1 MSQFSRRFSLLVF
14 LLCLLAIAACN
25 GVDSVDPEPDPT
37 EPIPTPEL
45 PTWTPRPTIEPAQT
59 QEPTA
64 VPTLDADA
72 INENI
77 DWEPQPILFS
87 PAPGEESLLDGSITI
102 RFDQPMDEESVEE
115 AFNIDPIV
123 DGQFSWPRPDLVI
136 FTPSNQLERLQQY
149 DVQLADT
156 AMGQNGKTL
165 REPVKFQVQTIGA
178 LEVSSIIPADTTFDV
193 PTDGAITILFN
204 RPVVPLV
211 ATQDQESLPFPIELE
226 PPTPGKGEWIST
238 SIFRFVPDEG
248 FAGATNYRVM
258 VVEGLTDVTGAT
270 LDASVVSSF
279 NTVTPRIESVF
290 PFESYSD
297 WPLERELEITFNMP
311 MDPTRAQQ
319 AIRLDPAAPLS
330 FEWSSNNRK
339 VTITPNELL
348 QIGTD
353 YELIVDQ
360 SAPPSSGQGGLDQT
374 YNINFSTVPLPEVV
388 WTNPEHRDRSAPPY
402 GYVNVEFSA
411 PMDWSTLEDAIII
424 DPEPKRVRLNYSE
437 GSNWLG
443 ISFNMRPSTRYEIT
457 IPGTAADPYG
467 NTIGDDYV
475 FNFTT
480 AESDPFVWLNVPF
493 SINVFSA
500 SFAPQIDARY
510 LNVNQLDL
518 QLNQLNGVRQELFYG
533 NYWDSQ
539 PQGTPFREWTR
550 PVEDVQNEDGL
561 IRLDLNDGQPL
572 PTGIYHLL
580 VNAPNLPYQEPGRF
594 ADNRIVV
601 VADTNL
607 VIKETVEGAYVW
619 ATDMESGQAVSGLDI
634 TLFGDV
640 DQEIGTKTTDSNG
653 MAFFPEATPA
663 NRYFGGVMAVSGTE
677 GEAGFGIAGSQWN
690 QTISP
695 WEFGVSWDPAQE
707 DPQKSYIY
715 TDRPI
720 YRPGDVVKFRGIWR
734 SQDYGRYA
742 IPADEQ
748 LEIELIEQNFYGSE
762 EPFQERQLID
772 SGPNGIFFG
781 EFTLPEEANP
791 GNYLLASSNF
801 GDSGWGQIIIQVAEF
816 RKPEFEVSIQ
826 ADKTDVLRGE
836 EAFVTLQADYFF
848 GGSASDLEVNYTVY
862 DQTFNFGYPE
872 PYRFNTED
880 YFFWQPYQPAANV
893 PIFSGNGF
901 TDGNGQLM
909 IELPADMLDEF
920 DPGSRNVTI
929 EATVFDVN
937 YQPFSAST
945 SMTFHSSEVYV
956 GIQANDYVVTAGDPA
971 GFSILTVDWDGE
983 AVGDV
988 PVEAT
993 LYRREWERNDDG
1005 WYEPLDTPIEG
1016 TSVQFMTDAEGRSNL
1031 EYVINDGGSYKVEV
1045 ISTDSGGRTHASS
1058 ILFWVSGQNA
1068 RWRNQPESK
1077 TMQLIP
1083 DKAEYSVGETA
1094 RLLVQSPFEGEQ
1106 QAWLTIERGK
1116 VMEQRLIT
1124 INGTG
1129 DTVEVPI
1136 TLDHL
1141 PNIHATITTIKP
1153 ENSGESQY
1161 ADMRFGV
1168 INLPVKIDPLLLNVE
1183 LTPRLPDSGLFG
1195 PGETA
1200 VFDVQITN
1208 NNGQPVAGTLSVAL
1222 VDKAIFALA
1231 SDNAQPI
1238 DQVFYSQQVLRSMTG
1253 ATLAFSAEG
1262 YEVPEEILSG
1272 QGGGDGDLA
1281 VVAESAIVEEA
1292 EVEESFALDD
1302 SGPGASV
1309 ERQAL
1314 APGAP
1319 PIPAGIEIRS
1329 DFRDTAYWEAEI
1341 TTDGNGQAVIEIPL
1355 PDNLT
1360 TWQLH
1365 AKAVTG
1371 ETLVNQSSTEV
1382 TVQKPILVRPITPR
1396 FFTVGDVAE
1405 IGTVV
1410 NNNTNQD
1417 VDVNVV
1423 IDVIGATAE
1432 SEPSGVMTVPA
1443 NGSAVF
1449 RVPVRVS
1456 DREIDFVDF
1465 TFTVFNDTFNDAS
1478 KPSFGVGPDNL
1489 IPVYRYNAEDI
1500 VATSGVLADDDT
1512 RRVEAVLL
1520 PEGVDTDS
1528 GDIRFK
1534 LNGSLAAVIFE
1545 TLDVVDSEYY
1555 DRTCAH
1561 AVASRLMPNA
1571 TTDRA
1576 ISQLNLDEPELAA
1589 KLAELSPG
1597 DIEALVEAQKGDGGW
1612 GWCSTR
1618 DSYPWFSAYVLL
1630 AFDRAAEAGYAVPQ
1644 SALDQGLSYLEGQLL
1659 NPTRLEGSFWQA
1671 NSQAFYRYVLS
1682 EHGQGDAQGAA
1693 DLYQENREALDS
1705 YAKALL
1711 VITLKNANGDQ
1722 SVIDTIFADIN
1733 SAAVVSATGAHWEDD
1748 DFINL
1753 SSDIRATAMTLMAFA
1768 HAQPD
1773 APFAPQSVNWL
1784 MGARKAQVWRSAHDT
1799 AWVLTALTDWL
1810 VTTGELDGDYTY
1822 SLALNGEAKADG
1834 AFSRE
1839 NIAETAETRIPVN
1852 QLETS
1857 DVNFFEFTRNGD
1869 GRLYYNA
1876 WLDTF
1881 IPADLVGPIDRG
1893 LSIERRYYDAECDS
1907 STDTCEEITQIQA
1920 GQQIRV
1926 ELTIVAK
1933 RDLVYAVIEDYFPAG
1948 TEAVD
1953 PNLNNASQFT
1963 DEGIEQVS
1971 SPNSYWWWGWWSFDR
1986 IDYRDERITF
1996 TSNFLDSGTYRYTYT
2011 LNAIVPG
2018 EYQVRPTFGYE
2029 EFTPEVNGRASG
2041 KIFTIVEE

>member
-1 MSQFSRRFSLLVF
+1 MSKFSRRFSILF
-14 LLCLLAIAACN
+14 LLLGLFTVTACN
-25 GVDSVDPEPDPT
+25 GAMSVGADPT
-37 EPIPTPEL
+37 EPAPTPEL
-45 PTWTPRPTIEPAQT
+45 PTWTPRPTTEPVPAA
-59 QEPTA
+59 EPTA
-64 VPTLDADA
+64 IPTLDIET
-72 INENI
+72 INQEF

-102 RFDQPMDEESVEE
+102 RFDQPMDEASVEE
-115 AFNIDPIV
+115 AFNIEPAV
-123 DGQFSWPRPDLVI
+123 DGEFSWPRPDLVI

-149 DVQLADT
+149 DVQLSDSAK
-156 AMGQNGKTL
+156 GQNGKAL
-165 REPVKFQVQTIGA
+165 RESINFQVQTIGT
-178 LEVSSIIPADTTFDV
+178 LEVSSIIPAEGTTDV
-193 PTDGAITILFN
+193 PTDGAITVLFN

-211 ATQDQESLPFPIELE
+211 ATQDQDSLPFPIELE
-226 PPTPGKGEWIST
+226 PPTPGTGEWIST
-238 SIFRFVPDEG
+238 SIFRFVPESG
-248 FAGATNYRVM
+248 FAGATNYQVK
-258 VVEGLTDVTGAT
+258 VVEGLVDVTGAT
-270 LDASVVSSF
+270 LEVSVTSGF
-279 NTVTPRIESVF
+279 NTVTPRVQSIF
-290 PFESYSD
+290 PFEGYDS
-297 WPLERELEITFNMP
+297 WPLETELEITFNMP
-311 MDPTRAQQ
+311 MDPTRTEQ
-319 AIRLDPAAPLS
+319 AIRLNPAAPLT
-330 FEWSSNNRK
+330 FDWSSNNRK
-339 VTITPNELL
+339 VTITPSELL
-348 QIGTD
+348 QIGTS
-353 YELIVDQ
+353 YEFIVDQ
-360 SAPPSSGQGGLDQT
+360 SAAPASGQGGLDQAYT
-374 YNINFSTVPLPEVV
+374 VNFSTVPLPEVV
-388 WTNPEHRDRSAPPY
+388 WTDPAHRDRSAPPY

-411 PMDWSTLEDAIII
+411 PMDWTTLEDAIII
-424 DPEPKRVRLNYSE
+424 DPEPSKVRLNYSE

-443 ISFNMRPSTRYEIT
+443 ISYNMRPSTQYEIT

-467 NTIGDDYV
+467 NTLGDDYV

-480 AESDPFVWLNVPF
+480 AESDPFIQLNVPF

-500 SFAPQIDARY
+500 SFAPQIDVRY

-518 QLNQLNGVRQELFYG
+518 QLNQLTGYREQLFYG
-533 NYWDSQ
+533 GFWESQ
-539 PQGTPFREWTR
+539 PQGAVFRQWTR
-550 PVEDVQNEDGL
+550 PVEDVQNEDG
-561 IRLDLNDGQPL
+561 IVRLDLNDGQPL

-580 VNAPNLPYQEPGRF
+580 INAPNLPYQEPGRF

-607 VIKETVEGAYVW
+607 VIKETVDGVYVW
-619 ATDMESGQAVSGLDI
+619 ATNMASGQPASGVDV
-634 TLFGDV
+634 TLFSDRGE
-640 DQEIGTKTTDSNG
+640 EIATGVADGNG
-653 MAFFPEATPA
+653 LAFFPEAAPN
-663 NRYFGGVMAVSGTE
+663 NRYFNGVMVVSGAE
-677 GEAGFGIAGSQWN
+677 GEVGFGIAGSQWN

-695 WEFGVSWDPAQE
+695 WEFGLNWDTSQE
-707 DPQKSYIY
+707 EPNKSYLY

-720 YRPGDVVKFRGIWR
+720 YRPGDVVQFRGIWR
-734 SQDYGRYA
+734 SQDYGRYTV
-742 IPADEQ
+742 PAATELNIEVFEQ
-748 LEIELIEQNFYGSE
+748 AYYGDQ
-762 EPFQERQLID
+762 EPFNERFTVN

-781 EFTLPEEANP
+781 EFTLPEEATP
-791 GNYLLASSNF
+791 GTYLISSSDQSSTGF
-801 GDSGWGQIIIQVAEF
+801 GQVAIQVAEF
-816 RKPEFEVSIQ
+816 RKPEFEVAINANES
-826 ADKTDVLRGE
+826 DVLRGE
-836 EAFVTLQADYFF
+836 EATVTLQADYFF

-862 DQTFNFGYPE
+862 DQTFDFRYSE

-880 YFFWQPYQPAANV
+880 YFFWIPYEPLPNR
-893 PIFSGNGF
+893 PIFSGTGF
-901 TDGNGQLM
+901 TDANGQLM
-909 IELPADMLDEF
+909 IELPADMLEDAE
-920 DPGSRNVTI
+920 PGSRNVTI

-937 YQPFSAST
+937 FQPFSAST
-945 SMTFHSSEVYV
+945 SLTFHSSEVYV
-956 GIQANDYVVTAGDPA
+956 GIQTTDYVATAGEPA
-971 GFSILTVDWDGE
+971 AFSILTVDWDGE

-993 LYRREWERNDDG
+993 LYRRDWERNDDG
-1005 WYEPLDTPIEG
+1005 WYEPVDTPVDG
-1016 TSVQFMTDAEGRSNL
+1016 TTVQFMTDSEGRSNL
-1031 EYVINDGGSYKVEV
+1031 EYVINDGGNYKVEV
-1045 ISTDSGGRTHASS
+1045 ISTDPGGRTHASS
-1058 ILFWVSGQNA
+1058 TLFWVSGNNA

-1106 QAWLTIERGK
+1106 KAWLTIERGK
-1116 VMEQRLIT
+1116 IVEQRMIT
-1124 INGTG
+1124 VNGTG

-1136 TLDHL
+1136 TLDHM
-1141 PNIHATITTIKP
+1141 PNIHVTLTTIKP

-1168 INLPVKIDPLLLNVE
+1168 INLPVDIDPLLLNVE
-1183 LTPRLPDSGLFG
+1183 LTPRLPENGLFG

-1208 NNGQPVAGTLSVAL
+1208 QNGQPVAGTLSLAL
-1222 VDKAIFALA
+1222 VDNAIFTLA

-1238 DQVFYSQQVLRSMTG
+1238 DQAFYGQQLLRTMTG

-1262 YEVPEEILSG
+1262 YELPDEILDG
-1272 QGGGDGDLA
+1272 RGGGGGGDLA
-1281 VVAESAIVEEA
+1281 VAESALEVEMVEEA
-1292 EVEESFALDD
+1292 EFALDAAAD
-1302 SGPGASV
+1302 DGAV
-1309 ERQAL
+1309 ARQAA

-1319 PIPAGIEIRS
+1319 SLPDGIQVRS

-1341 TTDGNGQAVIEIPL
+1341 TTDTNGQAVIEIPL

-1365 AKAVTG
+1365 AKTVTG
-1371 ETLVNQSSTEV
+1371 ETLVNQSSTEI

-1396 FFTVGDVAE
+1396 FFTVGDLAE

-1410 NNNTNQD
+1410 NNNTGQD

-1423 IDVIGATAE
+1423 IEVDGATAE
-1432 SEPSGVMTVPA
+1432 GETSGVLTVPA

-1449 RVPVRVS
+1449 RVPVRVP
-1456 DREIDFVDF
+1456 DRETEFVDF

-1545 TLDVVDSEYY
+1545 TLEVVDSEYY
-1555 DRTCAH
+1555 DRSCAH

-1576 ISQLNLDEPELAA
+1576 ISQLNLDEPEMAA
-1589 KLAELSPG
+1589 KLAQLIPA
-1597 DIEALVEAQKGDGGW
+1597 DIQALVDAQKEDGGW

-1630 AFDRAAEAGYAVPQ
+1630 ALDRAAEAGYDVPQ
-1644 SALDQGLSYLEGQLL
+1644 DTLNKGLGYLEGQLL

-1671 NSQAFYRYVLS
+1671 NTQAFYRYVMS
-1682 EHGQGDAQGAA
+1682 EHGRGDAQGAA
-1693 DLYQENREALDS
+1693 DLYAENREALDS

-1711 VITLKNANGDQ
+1711 VITIKNAGGDQ
-1722 SVIDTIFADIN
+1722 STIDTIFADIN

-1753 SSDIRATAMTLMAFA
+1753 SSDIRATAMTLMAFS

-1784 MGARKAQVWRSAHDT
+1784 MGARQAQVWRSAHDT

-1822 SLALNGEAKADG
+1822 ALALNGDVQADG
-1834 AFSRE
+1834 SFSRE

-1852 QLETS
+1852 QLNAT

-1893 LSIERRYYDAECDS
+1893 LSIERRYYDAACDS
-1907 STDTCEEITQIQA
+1907 SAETCEEITQIGA
-1920 GQQIRV
+1920 GQQVRV
-1926 ELTIVAK
+1926 ELTIIAK

-1953 PNLNNASQFT
+1953 PNLNNAGQFA
-1963 DEGIEQVS
+1963 EQGIESVAAD
-1971 SPNSYWWWGWWSFDR
+1971 SYWWWGWWSFDR

-1996 TSNFLDSGTYRYTYT
+1996 TSNFLSSGTYRYTYT

-2029 EFTPEVNGRASG
+2029 EFTPEVNGRAAG
-2041 KIFTIVEE
+2041 KVFTITEETD